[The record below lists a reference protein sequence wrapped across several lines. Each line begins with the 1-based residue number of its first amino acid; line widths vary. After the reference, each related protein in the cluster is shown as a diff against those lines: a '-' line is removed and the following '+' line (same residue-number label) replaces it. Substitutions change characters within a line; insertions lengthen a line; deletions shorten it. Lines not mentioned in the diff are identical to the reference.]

1 MHLATVSAYETGV
14 AMPLTNIAKEM
25 YRLAMREG
33 HAAEDF
39 SAIYE
44 FLTSDDHSLPAP
56 RPSILLT
63 RDSKLATSSAKSA

>member
-1 MHLATVSAYETGV
+1 MQLATVSAYETGV
-14 AMPLTNIAKEM
+14 ALPLTNVAKEM

-44 FLTSDDHSLPAP
+44 FVTDTDHSRSANT
-56 RPSILLT
+56 LLEAGPIT
-63 RDSKLATSSAKSA
+63 RKVSLVS